1 MNISSLGFSTPRALA
16 LGTVAA
22 VLGLSIVSGVFS
34 TFYTTIQSGQNCS
47 SAFGYSSGYGYGYG
61 YNCTPLSNGGGNSN
75 GGGTP
80 SRNASSTGILASSGM
95 PPGKAL
101 GLNKVIIA
109 KDLVNSPF
117 RLAIETLIQANVMNN
132 SDTIAPNRSISRG
145 EFIKLL
151 SFANGYTTPVKVT
164 KKFGD
169 LPTTN
174 TLAVYVNYGVSMGWV
189 NTNNANFRP
198 NDTISQGEIEKL
210 ISAIK
215 KTGNAD
221 TVARKSSGVS
231 RGKAASDIVAAFY
244 AN

>member
-1 MNISSLGFSTPRALA
+1 MNFNTSGFSTPRALA

-22 VLGLSIVSGVFS
+22 ALGLSIVSGVFS
-34 TFYTTIQSGQNCS
+34 TFYTTIQSGKNCS
-47 SAFGYSSGYGYGYG
+47 VYGYQSGYGYGYD
-61 YNCTPLSNGGGNSN
+61 CTPIVVTPGGGGSTSN
-75 GGGTP
+75 
-80 SRNASSTGILASSGM
+80 NASLTGILASNQM

-101 GLNKVIIA
+101 GLNKTVVAIIA

-117 RLAIETLIQANVMNN
+117 KLAIETLIQAGVMNN
-132 SDTIAPNRSISRG
+132 SDTIAPNRSISRA
-145 EFIKLL
+145 EFMKIL
-151 SFANGYTTPVKVT
+151 SIANGYTTPVKVT
-164 KKFGD
+164 KRFRD

-174 TLAVYVNYGVSMGWV
+174 TLINYVNYGVSMGWI
-189 NTNNANFRP
+189 NTKNANFRP
-198 NDTISQGEIEKL
+198 NDIISQGEIEKL